1 MHFTLSVGLKHV
13 FVSESFIVLTK
24 KLKKIQL
31 FQLYDLYAV
40 KFLYWTVSI
49 NLSQTYFNKID
60 LPNLGVKLI

>member
-13 FVSESFIVLTK
+13 FVSKSFIVLTK

-31 FQLYDLYAV
+31 FQLYDFYAV

-49 NLSQTYFNKID
+49 NLSQTYFNKTD